1 MYAIIC
7 YDRPDSAALRDQ
19 HRAEHQ
25 KFLGENSQKI
35 LFGGPLKDTA
45 DGPSNGALL
54 VVDCKTRQEAEALI
68 GADPFKRGGVYQSV
82 TVRAFKQVFPPK

>member
-7 YDRPDSAALRDQ
+7 YDRPESAALRDQ
-19 HRAEHQ
+19 HRSAHQ
-25 KFLGENSQKI
+25 EFLKI
-35 LFGGPLKDTA
+35 HAARIVFGGPLKDTG

-82 TVRAFKQVFPPK
+82 TVRAFKQVFPQK

>member
-7 YDRPDSAALRDQ
+7 YDRQDSAALRDQ

-25 KFLGENSQKI
+25 KFLGENSKKI
-35 LFGGPLKDTA
+35 IFGGPLKDAA

-54 VVDCKTRQEAEALI
+54 VVDCKTREEAEALI